1 MVDKAELVA
10 LASEAKTVQS
20 KSQKAFE
27 SLRAG
32 GSAEELVKAA
42 HTVQTASRAYT
53 KAQHEADTF
62 ELVAIYEAIRA
73 AVLKGVGINES
84 LTAVLLK
91 HDVTAITITIPVSTD
106 PVDADKLV
114 VNTLGK
120 RTVVKSSNGN
130 GSRTRY
136 VYGPD
141 RMNSRQVVEAQGE
154 AEVGAARTQQTL
166 DEPSKFGLTHLADRI
181 AGKLGWDKVPA

>member
-53 KAQHEADTF
+53 KAQHESDTF
-62 ELVAIYEAIRA
+62 ELVAIYEQIRA
-73 AVLKGVGINES
+73 GILP
-84 LTAVLLK
+84 LTSKWDVATLQK
-91 HDVTAITITIPVSTD
+91 HDVSAVTITVPVGVD
-106 PVDADKLV
+106 MPVESATIV

-141 RMNSRQVVEAQGE
+141 RLNSRQVVEAQGE